1 MNQNKVGK
9 KVKMVSR
16 SQSGHWVLSPS
27 PIDLLEHVAD
37 EEEEEAEDDLGI
49 DFDEFLHDDD

>member
-9 KVKMVSR
+9 KWRWFLRASLVTESYP
-16 SQSGHWVLSPS
+16 PS